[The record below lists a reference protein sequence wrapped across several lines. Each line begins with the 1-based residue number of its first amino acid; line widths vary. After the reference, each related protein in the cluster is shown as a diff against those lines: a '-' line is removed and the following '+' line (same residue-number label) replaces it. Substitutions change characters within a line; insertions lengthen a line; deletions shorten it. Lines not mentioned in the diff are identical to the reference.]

1 MKFFKLL
8 KEPLFLFLVTGTM
21 LYFTYTSFNNY
32 LNRDENIVIVT
43 SGEISLLEQT
53 WQSRW
58 NRPPTPEEKQGLID
72 GYIKEMVLYKTAVE
86 MGLDKDDPVT
96 RRILVQ
102 KLEFLGADLIRP
114 PQPSE
119 QELIA
124 FFEKNEEQYIPPEM
138 ITMTH
143 IFFDPDKREDE
154 TLSDADK
161 ALQEL
166 ASKAEFDGD
175 LSAYGDAFMLQSY
188 YPNRSELDIRKL
200 FGGGFTESV
209 FQLEAGKWHGPVLSG
224 YGTHLVYIHD
234 HQKNELPAFDK
245 VREKVKEDWMADMQK
260 KLNDKYIDGLMARYE
275 IIIEDN

>member
-32 LNRDENIVIVT
+32 LNRDENIVLVT
-43 SGEISLLEQT
+43 RGEISLLEQS

-72 GYIKEMVLYKTAVE
+72 GYIREMVLYKTALE
-86 MGLDKDDPVT
+86 MGLDKDDPIT
-96 RRILVQ
+96 RRIMVQ

-119 QELIA
+119 QDLIS

-166 ASKAEFDGD
+166 ASKAEFDGK
-175 LSAYGDAFMLQSY
+175 LSAYGDVFMLQSY
-188 YPNRSELDIRKL
+188 YPNRSELEIRKL
-200 FGGGFTESV
+200 FGTGFTESV

-260 KLNDKYIDGLMARYE
+260 KLNDRYIDGLMARYE
-275 IIIEDN
+275 IVIEE

>member
-8 KEPLFLFLVTGTM
+8 KEPLFLFLVTGTL

-32 LNRDENIVIVT
+32 LNRDENIVTVT
-43 SGEISLLEQT
+43 RGEISLLEQT

-96 RRILVQ
+96 RRIMVQ
-102 KLEFLGADLIRP
+102 KLKFLGADLIRP

-119 QELIA
+119 QELIT

-143 IFFDPDKREDE
+143 IFFNPDKREDE
-154 TLSDADK
+154 TLIDADK
-161 ALQEL
+161 ALQAL
-166 ASKAEFDGD
+166 ASKAEFDVD

-188 YPNRSELDIRKL
+188 YPNRSELEIRKL
-200 FGGGFTESV
+200 FGTGFTESV
-209 FQLEAGKWHGPVLSG
+209 FQLEAGRWHGPVLSG

-245 VREKVKEDWMADMQK
+245 VREKVKEDWMAEMQK
-260 KLNDKYIDGLMARYE
+260 KLNDRYIDGLMARYE
-275 IIIEDN
+275 IVIEE

>member
-8 KEPLFLFLVTGTM
+8 KEPLFLFLVTGTL
-21 LYFTYTSFNNY
+21 LYFTYTSLNNY
-32 LNRDENIVIVT
+32 LNRDENIVTVT
-43 SGEISLLEQT
+43 RGEISLLEQT

-96 RRILVQ
+96 RRIMVQ

-119 QELIA
+119 QELIT

-143 IFFDPDKREDE
+143 IFFNPDKREDE
-154 TLSDADK
+154 TLIDADK
-161 ALQEL
+161 ALQAL
-166 ASKAEFDGD
+166 ASKAEFDVD

-188 YPNRSELDIRKL
+188 YPNRSELEIRKL
-200 FGGGFTESV
+200 FGTGFTESV
-209 FQLEAGKWHGPVLSG
+209 FQLEAGRWHGPVLSG

-234 HQKNELPAFDK
+234 HQKNEPPAFDK
-245 VREKVKEDWMADMQK
+245 VREKVKEDWMAEMQK
-260 KLNDKYIDGLMARYE
+260 KLNDRYIDGLMARYE
-275 IIIEDN
+275 IVIEE

>member
-8 KEPLFLFLVTGTM
+8 KEPLFLFLVTGTL
-21 LYFTYTSFNNY
+21 LYFTYTSLNNY
-32 LNRDENIVIVT
+32 LNRDENIVTVT
-43 SGEISLLEQT
+43 RGEISLLEQT

-96 RRILVQ
+96 RRIMVQ
-102 KLEFLGADLIRP
+102 KLKFLGADLIRP

-119 QELIA
+119 QELIT

-143 IFFDPDKREDE
+143 IFFNPDKREDE
-154 TLSDADK
+154 TLIDADK
-161 ALQEL
+161 ALQAL
-166 ASKAEFDGD
+166 ASKAEFDVD

-188 YPNRSELDIRKL
+188 YPNRSELEIRKL
-200 FGGGFTESV
+200 FGTGFTESV
-209 FQLEAGKWHGPVLSG
+209 FQLEAGRWHGPVLSG

-234 HQKNELPAFDK
+234 HQKNEPPAFDK
-245 VREKVKEDWMADMQK
+245 VREKVKEDWMAEMQK
-260 KLNDKYIDGLMARYE
+260 KLNDRYIDGLMARYE
-275 IIIEDN
+275 IVIEE

>member
-8 KEPLFLFLVTGTM
+8 KEPLFLFLVTGTL
-21 LYFTYTSFNNY
+21 LYFTYTSLNNY
-32 LNRDENIVIVT
+32 LNRDENIVTVT
-43 SGEISLLEQT
+43 RGEISLLEQT

-96 RRILVQ
+96 RRIMVQ
-102 KLEFLGADLIRP
+102 KLKFLGADLIRP

-119 QELIA
+119 QELIT

-143 IFFDPDKREDE
+143 IFFNPDKREDE
-154 TLSDADK
+154 TLIDADK
-161 ALQEL
+161 ALQAL
-166 ASKAEFDGD
+166 ASKAEFDVD

-188 YPNRSELDIRKL
+188 YPNRSELEIRKL
-200 FGGGFTESV
+200 FGTGFTESV
-209 FQLEAGKWHGPVLSG
+209 FQLEAGRWHGPVLSG

-234 HQKNELPAFDK
+234 HQKNEPPAFDK

-260 KLNDKYIDGLMARYE
+260 KLNDRYIDGLMARYE
-275 IIIEDN
+275 IVIEE